1 MTTSTSTT
9 QAASSALWL
18 TFVRRH
24 ARGIVAILLVAGSIL
39 WVVASA
45 GFGENSLAAVLPVLT
60 MAGVYSIA
68 AAGLN
73 VQYTLGGLMNFGYVG
88 FLACGAYITVLLIP
102 HRMGEGSVESAG
114 HVPLWLAMLIAI
126 GVTGVLGALFALPT
140 LRVRGDY
147 FAIIMIA
154 AAELIRVTL
163 REWSEV
169 TGGVYGVLGY
179 SPVIQAI
186 RPPLVD
192 DLADALDVTAYQLW
206 LFLLIA
212 VGVVLAV
219 LITTYLLRSRWA
231 ILARAVRD
239 DESGVRSLGKNPSTV
254 KLQSLIL
261 GGCIGGLAGV
271 FFAFQLSQVNPDVFV
286 ADITFFVF
294 TVMIIGGAGTATGPI
309 VGGIVFW
316 VLYTQAGTLISELF
330 GSSTA
335 AASARYVLVGVLL
348 TALFVFRPQ
357 GVLGTRAKTLAAGGA
372 E

>member
-1 MTTSTSTT
+1 
-9 QAASSALWL
+9 
-18 TFVRRH
+18 VRRH
-24 ARGIVAILLVAGSIL
+24 SRGLIGAALVIASIVWI
-39 WVVASA
+39 VASA

-88 FLACGAYITVLLIP
+88 FIACGAYITVLLIP
-102 HRMGEGSVESAG
+102 HRAGEGSVESAG
-114 HVPLWLAMLIAI
+114 VVPLWLAVIIAVA
-126 GVTGVLGALFALPT
+126 VTGALGALFALPT

-154 AAELIRVTL
+154 AAELIRVGL
-163 REWSEV
+163 RESSAI

-179 SPVIQAI
+179 STVIQEV
-186 RPPLVD
+186 RPPFID
-192 DLADALDVTAYQLW
+192 DLADLVGVTAYQLW
-206 LFLLIA
+206 LFVLIW
-212 VGVVLAV
+212 VGVTLAV
-219 LITTYLLRSRWA
+219 LLTTYLLRSRWA

-271 FFAFQLSQVNPDVFV
+271 FFAFQLSQVNPDIFV

-316 VLYTQAGTLISELF
+316 VLYTQAGNLINEFF

-357 GVLGTRAKTLAAGGA
+357 GVLGTRAKAIAPGGA
-372 E
+372 V